1 MHTPDPEDTSRRDT
15 DAPATTARP
24 SRRVVPAHCGSLGE
38 VKDATKG
45 DTFWLVLGPGESEPT
60 AGRQLIARAERCL
73 LSEGLTAALRDK
85 LDARQPI
92 RLGQGPTLSPKQ
104 TDRLR
109 ELLTR

>member
-1 MHTPDPEDTSRRDT
+1 MIIIPEWSPLPGHRHTKNTS
-15 DAPATTARP
+15 
-24 SRRVVPAHCGSLGE
+24 HLGE

-60 AGRQLIARAERCL
+60 AERQLIARAERCL